1 MKNIFL
7 FFAVCLST
15 ISLLSCGSN
24 NEIETKV
31 EELDSICPAVMWDGW
46 IFQSVD
52 YNGNDVTFTIRDEYK
67 LNEEM
72 LEADRSELKR
82 EAKFI
87 IGEFFEAYAQS
98 KVDDGEGDKELYTKI
113 IPLIKA
119 VVNDSSTGITIKW
132 VDSKGNKV
140 SVSLSSSDVKKAAML

>member
-52 YNGNDVTFTIRDEYK
+52 YNGNDVTFTIREDYE
-67 LNEEM
+67 LDEEM

-82 EAKFI
+82 AAKFI
-87 IGEFFEAYAQS
+87 IGEFSEAYAYS
-98 KVDDGEGDKELYTKI
+98 KIDDAEGDEELYAKVY
-113 IPLIKA
+113 PLIKA

-140 SVSLSSSDVKKAAML
+140 SASLSSSDVKKAAML